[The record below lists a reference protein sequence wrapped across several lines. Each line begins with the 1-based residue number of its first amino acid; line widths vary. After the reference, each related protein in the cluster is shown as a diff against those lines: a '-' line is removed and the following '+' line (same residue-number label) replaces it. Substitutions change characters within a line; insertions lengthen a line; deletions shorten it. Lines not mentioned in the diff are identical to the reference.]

1 MKRMTKAERLAKE
14 ELTKTQ
20 VLNLSELERVANY
33 ERRTSKKPAAILA
46 ILGVMLIT
54 LGLSYNS
61 IVNVFSD
68 TPVKEKDKTV
78 SHKEVEKVEK
88 PVSPVGTMNCTY
100 TSLAA
105 PEGYDTTVNMTLIFN
120 NGALKNYTKIM
131 NVETTLGQEALAATT
146 VPNLK
151 AAYHQTFDHLTIPGY
166 QIVTNAKTVGFE
178 TIVSLDLTTL
188 DITQLNAYHALNVVT
203 KAEFALDDTEEM
215 VMTKATA
222 LGYVCQ

>member
-1 MKRMTKAERLAKE
+1 MSGVFYYQIVDLE
-14 ELTKTQ
+14 EGQ
-20 VLNLSELERVANY
+20 LEQFENAFNEENNGENKNNVVITEANV
-33 ERRTSKKPAAILA
+33 TDKK
-46 ILGVMLIT
+46 V
-54 LGLSYNS
+54 
-61 IVNVFSD
+61 VNEEKIENIQEE
-68 TPVKEKDKTV
+68 VKQP
-78 SHKEVEKVEK
+78 EKVEK

-131 NVETTLGQEALAATT
+131 NVEPTLGQEALAATT